1 MLKTT
6 LTSRSSAFRFLLSA
20 FCFLLSAFRFL
31 LSAFRFQLSALTF
44 HLIMVV
50 RQVIDDCIR
59 SVELFHEQQAYHLV
73 REGHL

>member
-1 MLKTT
+1 MLKST
-6 LTSRSSAFRFLLSA
+6 LTSRSSAFRFPLSA
-20 FCFLLSAFRFL
+20 SAFRFPLSAFRFPF
-31 LSAFRFQLSALTF
+31 SAFT
-44 HLIMVV
+44 LIMVV